1 MSLFTGDYD
10 YGEAARR
17 RGLITLFDV
26 KEGLLMFWNI
36 IFLILGFVILTLG
49 AEGLVRGSASLAI
62 RLGLSPLII
71 GLTIVAFGTSTPE
84 LLVSIRAALYNHAD
98 ISVGNVVGSNI
109 FNIGIILGVTALLC
123 PVKVSLQVIKQDC
136 PIMIAVSLLT
146 LFLVTNGTISRLA
159 GMVLF
164 VLLIAYISFTI
175 WSSRKGV
182 SAEIGQ
188 QFQDGIPS
196 RSKSP
201 YLDLL
206 LVGGGLLLLAG
217 GSHLLVV
224 SATVIARLFGISDA
238 VIGLTIIAAGTS
250 MPELA
255 TSVVAALRRQP
266 DIAVGNVVGSNVF
279 NILGIL
285 GVSSMIKP
293 LSATGISKLDL
304 WVMVAFSIALLPLMY
319 TDLKIQRWEGGL
331 LLLGYALY
339 MLVLWPSGSL

>member
-1 MSLFTGDYD
+1 
-10 YGEAARR
+10 
-17 RGLITLFDV
+17 
-26 KEGLLMFWNI
+26 MFWNI

-136 PIMIAVSLLT
+136 PVMITVSFLA
-146 LFLVTNGTISRLA
+146 LFLVTNGVITRLA
-159 GMVLF
+159 GVVLF
-164 VLLIAYISFTI
+164 AALIAYISFTI

-182 SAEIGQ
+182 SAEIEQ

-201 YLDLL
+201 YMDLL
-206 LVGGGLLLLAG
+206 LIGGGLLLLAG

-224 SATVIARLFGISDA
+224 SATVIARIIGVNDA

-266 DIAVGNVVGSNVF
+266 DIAVGNVIGSNVF

-285 GVSSMIKP
+285 GMSSMIKP
-293 LSATGISKLDL
+293 LSATGISKIDL
-304 WVMVAFSIALLPLMY
+304 WVMVAFSITLLPFMY

-339 MLVLWPSGSL
+339 MLVLWP